1 MASAAP
7 EAPRAPRRERRHRG
21 RALPPGP
28 PEPPILG
35 QTLRYVRDT
44 LGLMRE
50 GASYG
55 DISTLSVRPALVYQ
69 LTHPDL
75 IHELFV
81 RRHRV
86 TGRGPEIETM
96 RYLMGDSLVTSDGEE
111 HRRQRR
117 MLQPQFHR
125 SRIAGF
131 AEAMAGFARRRAE
144 GWSDG
149 ARLDV
154 NEEMTALTLEIVV
167 KTLFGIDLPP
177 DVREAGEAIEV
188 ANRYIT
194 ARSHQPR
201 TLRRLAHRLPTPR
214 TLRFRRALASLDRMA
229 YGLIEAR
236 RASDGGDRSDLLSML
251 LDAQD
256 PDTGEGI
263 ADDEVRDQTV
273 AFFAA
278 GHETTGAALTWTWYL
293 LASNPEAERRF
304 HAELDDVLG
313 GRLPA
318 IGDLPDLPYLDRVVT
333 ESMRLYPPIW
343 TLSRWTF
350 EPFELGGYDIPA
362 EALILSPQLLVHRD
376 PRWYEEP
383 LAFRPER
390 WTPEFRAAL
399 PRFAYYPFGG
409 GARICIGDQFALTEA
424 KLVLASIGQRWR
436 LRYAGEGEPG
446 IVPLVSLRPAGGM
459 PMVAER
465 RR

>member
-1 MASAAP
+1 MAGAATG
-7 EAPRAPRRERRHRG
+7 APRRERRHRG

-28 PEPPILG
+28 SEPPIVG
-35 QTLRYVRDT
+35 QSLRYVRDT

-50 GASYG
+50 GAAHG
-55 DISTLSVRPALVYQ
+55 DIATLSVRPSLVYQ
-69 LTHPDL
+69 ITHPDL

-86 TGRGPEIETM
+86 TGRGQEIETL
-96 RYLMGDSLVTSDGEE
+96 RYLMGNSLVTSDGEE

-131 AEAMAGFARRRAE
+131 AASMAASARRRAE

-188 ANRYIT
+188 ANRYVT

-236 RASDGGDRSDLLSML
+236 RADAGGDRSDLLSML

-263 ADDEVRDQTV
+263 GDDEVRDQTV
-273 AFFAA
+273 TFFAS

-293 LASNPEAERRF
+293 LAAHPEAERRF
-304 HAELDDVLG
+304 HAELDAVLG
-313 GRLPA
+313 DRLPA
-318 IGDLPDLPYLDRVVT
+318 IGDLPNLPYLERVVT

-343 TLSRWTF
+343 TLSRWAF
-350 EPFELGGYDIPA
+350 EPFELGGYEVPA
-362 EALILSPQLLVHRD
+362 GALILCPQLLVHRD
-376 PRWYEEP
+376 ARWYEEP

-390 WTPEFRAAL
+390 WTPRFRAAL

-424 KLVLASIGQRWR
+424 KLVLAAVGQRWR
-436 LRYAGEGEPG
+436 LRYGGEGEPG
-446 IVPLVSLRPAGGM
+446 LAPLVSLRPRGGM
-459 PMVAER
+459 PMTAER